1 MELVAFAG
9 EEQGL
14 LGSRAYASMFASFFC
29 LPGTDG
35 GSEELRAANASVI
48 LMIQADMTAYR
59 APGEPMQL
67 GLPERYVTSSV
78 GSF

>member
-1 MELVAFAG
+1 VELVAFAG

-14 LGSRAYASMFASFFC
+14 LGSKAYASMFASFFC
-29 LPGTDG
+29 LMETEG
-35 GSEELRAANASVI
+35 GLEELRTANASVI

-78 GSF
+78 GS

>member
-1 MELVAFAG
+1 MLVCSLLFAC
-9 EEQGL
+9 
-14 LGSRAYASMFASFFC
+14 FT
-29 LPGTDG
+29 GTDG

-78 GSF
+78 GSC